1 MSLDNGQA
9 GDSPGTTDDL
19 AQFLVDNPEADT
31 EEESQPSEESQEDN
45 PEESTEEA
53 PAEDEPE
60 EGESEKPKEQTSGL
74 KFKVPVK
81 GEDGSDTSIEVD
93 EKELIAGY
101 QRHADYTRKTQE
113 LANREREV
121 TQQVATKLEEG
132 RSHYMQQAQLARTA
146 VLQLAGL
153 RSPQEMA
160 QLAQTDPATWV
171 QESQRAAA
179 VQSVLSQLEQGL
191 TQEQQIAQ
199 HKQQEEYSR
208 EVSRAWGVLGQEGI
222 DKPALQKLYEGAVS
236 KYGKYG
242 LTMEKVAALIDPAA
256 ALVIRDALA
265 YQGLKDKKAEV
276 VKKAA
281 QAPKLPQTRQSVPK
295 NEQQEKRLNNRFA
308 SGKAKLSDLA
318 AYIANS

>member
-9 GDSPGTTDDL
+9 GDSPGTTHDL

-53 PAEDEPE
+53 PADEE
-60 EGESEKPKEQTSGL
+60 SEQDESEKPKEQTSGL

-81 GEDGSDTSIEVD
+81 GEDGSDTFIEVD
-93 EKELIAGY
+93 EKDLISVY
-101 QRHADYTRKTQE
+101 QTRESMRRDYTQKTQA
-113 LANREREV
+113 LADREREV

-236 KYGKYG
+236 KYGRYG

-295 NEQQEKRLNNRFA
+295 NEQQEK
-308 SGKAKLSDLA
+308 
-318 AYIANS
+318 

>member
-1 MSLDNGQA
+1 MSNGQA
-9 GDSPGTTDDL
+9 DEGPVSIDEV
-19 AQFLVDNPEADT
+19 AQFLVDNPEADI
-31 EEESQPSEESQEDN
+31 EEGEQDPPESEEDN
-45 PEESTEEA
+45 PEGEQEEA
-53 PAEDEPE
+53 PADEESEEED
-60 EGESEKPKEQTSGL
+60 SEKPKEQTSGL

-81 GEDGSDTSIEVD
+81 GEDGSDTTIEVD

-101 QRHADYTRKTQE
+101 QRHADYTRKTQD

-132 RSHYMQQAQLARTA
+132 RTHYLQQAQLARAA

-153 RSPQEMA
+153 KSHEEMA
-160 QLAQTDPATWV
+160 QLAQSDPSAWV
-171 QESQRAAA
+171 AEQQRANA
-179 VQSVLSQLEQGL
+179 VQAVLSQLEQGM
-191 TQEQQIAQ
+191 TYEQQVAQ
-199 HKQQEEYSR
+199 HKQQEAYSR

-222 DKPALQKLYEGAVS
+222 DKPALQKIYDGAVQ

-256 ALVIRDALA
+256 ALILRDALA
-265 YQGLKDKKAEV
+265 YQGLKEKKAEV
-276 VKKAA
+276 TKKAA

-295 NEQQEKRLNNRFA
+295 NEQRAKQLDQRFA